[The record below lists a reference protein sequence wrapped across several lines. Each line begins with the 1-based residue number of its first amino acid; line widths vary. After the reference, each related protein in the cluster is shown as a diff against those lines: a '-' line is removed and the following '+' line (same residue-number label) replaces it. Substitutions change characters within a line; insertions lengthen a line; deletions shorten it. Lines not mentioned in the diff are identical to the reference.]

1 VKFVIADEND
11 WHYATKVIE
20 KYDLENRTVAVLISP
35 AWGLIDL
42 QQLAN
47 WIAGSGLKVRMQL
60 QLHKYIWGPE
70 VKGV

>member
-1 VKFVIADEND
+1 MKFVIADEND
-11 WHYATKVIE
+11 WLYAKSVIE
-20 KYDLENRTVAVLISP
+20 KYDLENRAFAVLISP
-35 AWGLIDL
+35 AWGLVEL